1 MLLQSWHLKGCQNAA
16 INKDNPFR
24 ELQASLDELKER
36 GSDLVLE
43 EIDAHS
49 WVDLE
54 SDLTAT
60 QPPMADAEIIVTIN
74 GVQEEDEES
83 ENDGVE
89 ELDNAPVPPKINE
102 IR

>member
-1 MLLQSWHLKGCQNAA
+1 MLPPTE
-16 INKDNPFR
+16 DDPFHK
-24 ELQASLDELKER
+24 LQASLDELKER

-60 QPPMADAEIIVTIN
+60 TIVRCGN
-74 GVQEEDEES
+74 HCHSQGGS
-83 ENDGVE
+83 RGG
-89 ELDNAPVPPKINE
+89 
-102 IR
+102 